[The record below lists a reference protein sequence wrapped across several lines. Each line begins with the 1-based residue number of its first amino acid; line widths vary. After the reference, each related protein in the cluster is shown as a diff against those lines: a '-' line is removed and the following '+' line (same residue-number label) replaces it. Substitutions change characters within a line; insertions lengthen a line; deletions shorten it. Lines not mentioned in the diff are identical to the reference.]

1 MEQHKMIIG
10 GEAVAAVSANW
21 ETVIDPATEEAIAE
35 VPQADYADVNKAVE
49 AAKQAFPSWSS
60 LSPGERSALLYKLAN
75 ALEAKAE
82 TIAQTESLN
91 VGKPIKLAANGDIPF
106 AIDNIRYFAAQARVV
121 EGIASGEFV
130 PGYTSTIRREPIGV
144 VASIAPWNYPIMMA
158 AWKLPQQLQRVIP
171 L

>member
-75 ALEAKAE
+75 ALEAKADRRKLRDRPPGLSSGRFSCPSPSRRN
-82 TIAQTESLN
+82 TPSPVFCSIPSWANYSRRRVRAAPISDSLAMLRGFGHN
-91 VGKPIKLAANGDIPF
+91 L
-106 AIDNIRYFAAQARVV
+106 
-121 EGIASGEFV
+121 
-130 PGYTSTIRREPIGV
+130 
-144 VASIAPWNYPIMMA
+144 
-158 AWKLPQQLQRVIP
+158 
-171 L
+171 